1 MTERRKELLSLI
13 SLPAGMVE
21 DKAPWKSTRW
31 FLMLGRLVDFFI
43 FSIYRKFAF
52 VFVFQ
57 LNQGIANA
65 SVFSARLL
73 STEIK
78 IISSCNGFGQ

>member
-1 MTERRKELLSLI
+1 
-13 SLPAGMVE
+13 
-21 DKAPWKSTRW
+21 
-31 FLMLGRLVDFFI
+31 MLGQLVDFFI

-73 STEIK
+73 SAEIK
-78 IISSCNGFGQ
+78 IISSCNRFGQ